1 MPPGGGTGKLGGW
14 IGPPG
19 GGTVTPG
26 SGTVTLGG
34 GTITP
39 GGAVLV
45 SPGSGVVT
53 SSGWIVPGA
62 PAKRLVAA
70 KSAAM
75 PVIFIF
81 IFFYLSFLCRFLPL
95 TQRQI
100 NRRKHLLIW
109 GVTRRPRRWP
119 VCRLQT
125 ISSACRC
132 KPRLFSLSSTHLWRR
147 GPGRGGSMAVG
158 FPSAPSFPFVPY
170 VPYVPH
176 VPYVPYV
183 PFTLPSL

>member
-1 MPPGGGTGKLGGW
+1 
-14 IGPPG
+14 
-19 GGTVTPG
+19 VTPG

-81 IFFYLSFLCRFLPL
+81 IFFNLSFLCRFLPL

-109 GVTRRPRRWP
+109 GVTRRAWEMTRSLFGDNFNWMPGQAKTLLPLLHTLMEERAGERRLYG
-119 VCRLQT
+119 C
-125 ISSACRC
+125 
-132 KPRLFSLSSTHLWRR
+132 
-147 GPGRGGSMAVG
+147 G
-158 FPSAPSFPFVPY
+158 FPIRPILPFRPFCPLCPLCPLCPISINLKDDEKASASATFVLT
-170 VPYVPH
+170 VWGGKR
-176 VPYVPYV
+176 
-183 PFTLPSL
+183 